1 MIEKEKN
8 ADSKN
13 NILFGHLMGCS
24 VTTQFVKRICEGEM
38 MKEWIK
44 KDYLCWIVLVSGN
57 RNIHKLI
64 NEKGLKDLR
73 RWFIQ

>member
-1 MIEKEKN
+1 MIEKDKN

-38 MKEWIK
+38 MKE
-44 KDYLCWIVLVSGN
+44 
-57 RNIHKLI
+57 
-64 NEKGLKDLR
+64 
-73 RWFIQ
+73 